1 MNITMDDSRLTHVT
15 QLAVFLKASQKVVVS
30 LENASLAEK
39 YGFITKTIKQ
49 FSYAML
55 SRKNKHIVI
64 LYLHKVTGY
73 KKQRLYQLVKRAEK
87 RTLQKTLY
95 KRVHPTKIYVTK
107 DIKLLEQT
115 DEIHLRLS
123 EDATKEI
130 LRREYEVFGKKEYQ
144 TIANISHSHIT
155 NLRHSEMYKSS
166 WVNHTKSRQIPIGE
180 TRKPENYGKP
190 GSIRVDSVSQ
200 KDVYHINCVD
210 EITQWEIVFC
220 VPQLSESC
228 MKPALLEIF
237 EQYPFYLFNFH
248 SDRGKETIN
257 YVVADLLQRL
267 VIKQTKSRSYHS
279 GDNALVET
287 KNGSVIRKNMGW
299 EHINQKMCDP
309 INMYYKKYFNPY
321 LNFHRP
327 CAYPTIETDSK
338 GKKKKVYN
346 RYEMPYEFLKS
357 LPKAKEYLKQG
368 ITFERLDEIAY
379 SHSDNAFATICE
391 KKRENCFKK
400 SEILT
405 DKTVR
410 KEKHNLYFTSLI
422 RLGMTEALEVTVHDL
437 AKLH

>member
-15 QLAVFLKASQKVVVS
+15 QLSEFLKASQKVVVS
-30 LENASLAEK
+30 LEHASLSEK

-49 FSYAML
+49 FSYQTL
-55 SRKNKHIVI
+55 SKKGKHTVI

-87 RTLQKTLY
+87 RTLQKALY
-95 KRVHPTKIYVTK
+95 ERLHPTKIYVGK
-107 DIKLLEQT
+107 DIKRLEAT
-115 DEIHLRLS
+115 DEVHLRLS

-130 LRREYEVFGKKEYQ
+130 LRREYEVFHHQDYQ
-144 TIANISHSHIT
+144 TISRISHSHIT
-155 NLRHSEMYKSS
+155 NLRHSELYKSS
-166 WVNHTKSRQIPIGE
+166 WTNHTKARQVPIGE

-228 MKPALLEIF
+228 MLPALLEIF
-237 EQYPFYLFNFH
+237 DQYPFDLFNFH

-309 INMYYKKYFNPY
+309 INAYYKQYFNPY

-327 CAYPTIETDSK
+327 CAYPTIEVSGK

-346 RYEMPYEFLKS
+346 LYQVPYEYLKS
-357 LPKAKEYLKQG
+357 LPRAKEYLKKG
-368 ITFERLDEIAY
+368 TTFEQLDKIAY
-379 SHSDNAFATICE
+379 SLSDNEFATMM
-391 KKRENCFKK
+391 REEERKLFQKIR
-400 SEILT
+400 ET
-405 DKTVR
+405 DR
-410 KEKHNLYFTSLI
+410 QDGS
-422 RLGMTEALEVTVHDL
+422 
-437 AKLH
+437 